1 MITFGV
7 MTNKF
12 TQCIERINPM
22 LRIWIK
28 RLNQKTIGHSKTEE
42 IHDQVIGTLIACEYY
57 ISQAI

>member
-1 MITFGV
+1 